1 MTSPHWDGKRWRIQV
16 RKDGR
21 RFSFSSSVA
30 GTKGRR
36 ECIRKYESWLYGEG
50 SGEKSVGQVAKEFLA
65 DVKARRGEHSEAVIQ
80 YERYIRLY
88 IAPRCAQKKI
98 CKMTLRDWQNII
110 NEAQGQKKALSEKTL
125 KNLRGVIMGIVKFGY
140 EDFQCELPRGDLYIP
155 KGHFKKEKE
164 FLERDQVRRL
174 LEPSELHYHPLFT
187 FLLVTGL
194 RPSEGLGIKVGD
206 IQGNRLFI
214 RRGVTANGR
223 ISEGKTANARRL
235 IPLGKTAKAILEQ
248 TIRRNEEMNLHTEW
262 VFCSP
267 DGSMG
272 NQSTMRNHWEKLKE
286 ERDLCGSVYS
296 LRHTFITL
304 MKNTL
309 PEQTLRD
316 IVGHGV
322 GMSTFETY
330 GHITEAESAESATI
344 IDLTFKDLG
353 DILGDK

>member
-30 GTKGRR
+30 GAKGRR

-65 DVKARRGEHSEAVIQ
+65 DVKARRGADSEAVIQ

-98 CKMTLRDWQNII
+98 CKMTLRDWQSII

-125 KNLRGVIMGIVKFGY
+125 KNLRGVIMGIVRFGY

-164 FLERDQVRRL
+164 FLEREQVRRL
-174 LEPSELHYHPLFT
+174 LEPSDLFYHPLFS

-272 NQSTMRNHWEKLKE
+272 NQSTMRNHWEKLKK

-316 IVGHGV
+316 IVGHGA

-344 IDLTFKDLG
+344 IDLTFKNLG